1 MNLSNVALKIK
12 ALKLELFEGMLVN
25 LILISTNKFSI
36 IEKVRTLERIN
47 DSRTSLYLTMQ
58 EQER

>member
-36 IEKVRTLERIN
+36 IEKVITLERIN

-58 EQER
+58 ERE

>member
-36 IEKVRTLERIN
+36 IEKVITLERIN

>member
-1 MNLSNVALKIK
+1 MNLSNAALKIK

-36 IEKVRTLERIN
+36 IEKVITLERIN

>member
-12 ALKLELFEGMLVN
+12 ALKLELFEGMLVH
-25 LILISTNKFSI
+25 LILILTNKFSI
-36 IEKVRTLERIN
+36 IERVITLERIN

-58 EQER
+58 ERE